1 MIKPLYPLPMNEK
14 ERLKTLLSYNVLDTL
29 YEDEFDNIT
38 KVASYIC
45 HAPVA
50 SISLVDDKRVWF
62 KSRIG
67 IDVSEVP
74 REISFCQ
81 YSIMNNGIFEVTDT
95 RENEIFKDNPLVMG
109 TPNFCFYAGVPL
121 TTSNGFNIGT
131 LSVFDKIPKKLD
143 DEQRNALSTLA
154 KGIITLLELR
164 KKNFELK
171 NEVKKLAKKALETIT
186 LELNSYK
193 LALDETSSII
203 ITDER
208 GFINFVND
216 KACIITKY
224 DREELIGQNISIL
237 NSEFH
242 TKDFFANLWET
253 ITAGSV
259 WRREIRNKAKD
270 GKFYWVDMT
279 IVPFLGKKGEPT
291 RYVAVK
297 RDITKQ
303 KQEENKIE
311 QFFNLS
317 LDYLCVGNTSGL
329 FETLSPTFSREL
341 GFSDEELKS
350 EPFFNFIHKEDVDKT
365 KNEIVKLAQ
374 GITSINFETR
384 FKCKNGNYKLLSW
397 NASPDAETGLIYAI
411 ARDITISKKINEEN
425 KRLSYVAK
433 GTDNI
438 VVITDKYK
446 RIQWVNQP
454 FETLTGYSLEEVI
467 GRKPS
472 KFLQYEGSDINTVHQ
487 IRQALNNQTSF
498 RGEIKNRSK
507 VGKVYWLEFNI
518 NPIFNENN
526 ELINFIAIESD
537 ITEKKKKD
545 LNISNLVATQTI
557 IFNGISHAVIF
568 TDANGIIRRI
578 NKAGLDLIEYS
589 IEEILDKLTPL
600 AFHDF
605 EEIIKRSEELSLEL
619 GSRIESSFEAVVIK
633 TRGDNNADANEWTY
647 ITKSGK
653 RVPVWASVTCIK
665 NTEGIILGY
674 LIVAEDYTI
683 KKQVELELINAKNLA
698 EQAVYA
704 KDSFLANMSHE
715 IRTPLNAIVG
725 FTELL
730 TQSNLNSTQENFV
743 SNILIAG
750 DNLLL
755 IINDILDLSKI
766 ESGQLTIEYHPFNL
780 KGVLKHVHNLLKVK
794 ATKHNLKFNLF
805 LDAEIPEFI
814 VGDKG
819 RINQIMMNLAGNA
832 IKFTQEGEI
841 IISVKKIAETDK
853 TYLLKFS
860 VKDTGI
866 GIPEDKLTSIFDRF
880 TQAEYSITRKFGG
893 TGLGLNIVKQLV
905 ELQNGQIKVKSKLGR
920 GSEFYFSLEFK
931 KVDSFIVDATIKNN
945 STKKSLGKLSIL
957 LCEDNISN
965 QRLAEKVIQKFGFQL
980 DIANN
985 GQEGIELL
993 IKNNYDLILMD
1004 LQMSVKDGYQTTIYI
1019 RQELKLDIPIIA
1031 MTAHSLIDEQQKC
1044 FDIGMNAYVTKPF
1057 KQQDLLNEIH
1067 TVIEKRSGKQIII
1080 PVEKKELSII
1090 MNSKKN
1096 VDLLYVDKLS
1106 GTQANYGFKKETIE
1120 LFIKKVPTDLYLL
1133 EKAIHEKDHINI
1145 RKIAHDIKSSLSI
1158 FQLEKEVKYLE
1169 QIEQN
1174 VNKLIID
1181 NELSNEFVEFKH
1193 ELIDIIEQLSGIE
1206 RTQLMA

>member
-1 MIKPLYPLPMNEK
+1 MTKLLYPLPINEK

-45 HAPVA
+45 HVPIA
-50 SISLVDDKRVWF
+50 SISLIDDKRVWF

-67 IDVSEVP
+67 IDVPEVP

-81 YSIMNNGIFEVTDT
+81 YSIMDDRIFEVTDT
-95 RENEIFKDNPLVMG
+95 HENEIFKDNPLVKG

-121 TTSNGFNIGT
+121 TTPDGFNIGT
-131 LSVFDKIPKKLD
+131 LCVFDKIPKKLD
-143 DEQRNALSTLA
+143 NEQKKALYTLA
-154 KGIITLLELR
+154 KSVITLLELR
-164 KKNFELK
+164 KKNFGLK

-193 LALDETSSII
+193 LALDKTSSII
-203 ITDER
+203 ITDEK
-208 GFINFVND
+208 GLINFVND

-224 DREELIGQNISIL
+224 DREELVGQNISIL
-237 NSEFH
+237 NSGFH
-242 TKDFFANLWET
+242 TKDFFVNLWET

-259 WRREIRNKAKD
+259 WRHEIRNKAKN

-329 FETLSPTFSREL
+329 FETLSPAFSREL

-350 EPFFNFIHKEDVDKT
+350 KPFFNFIHEEDVDKT
-365 KNEIVKLAQ
+365 KNEIVKLSQ

-384 FKCKNGNYKLLSW
+384 FKCKNGDYKLLNW

-438 VVITDKYK
+438 IVITDKDR

-467 GRKPS
+467 GKKPN
-472 KFLQYEGSDINTVHQ
+472 KFLQYEGTDMNTVHQ

-498 RGEIKNRSK
+498 KGEIKNRSK
-507 VGKVYWLEFNI
+507 AGRVYWLELSI
-518 NPIFNENN
+518 SPIFNDND
-526 ELINFIAIESD
+526 ELINFIAIETD

-545 LNISNLVATQTI
+545 LNISNLLATQTT
-557 IFNGISHAVIF
+557 IFNGVGHTVIF

-578 NKAGLDLIEYS
+578 NKAGLELIEYTM
-589 IEEILDKLTPL
+589 EEILGKLTPL
-600 AFHDF
+600 AFHDLQ
-605 EEIIKRSEELSLEL
+605 EIAQRAKELSLEL
-619 GSRIESSFEAVVIK
+619 GVQVEPNFETVVIK
-633 TRGDNNADANEWTY
+633 TIGECNVDVNEWTY
-647 ITKSGK
+647 VSKSGK
-653 RVPVWASVTCIK
+653 RIPVWASVTCIK
-665 NTEGIILGY
+665 NTENVIVGH

-698 EQAVYA
+698 EKAVYA

-715 IRTPLNAIVG
+715 IRTPLNAIIG
-725 FTELL
+725 FTELI
-730 TQSNLNSTQENFV
+730 TQSHLNSTQQNYV
-743 SNILIAG
+743 SNIQIAG

-766 ESGQLTIEYHPFNL
+766 ESGQLMIESYPFNL
-780 KGVLKHVHNLLKVK
+780 KDTLKHIYDLLKIKASEHNLE
-794 ATKHNLKFNLF
+794 FILF
-805 LDAEIPEFI
+805 LDAGMPEFV

-819 RINQIMMNLAGNA
+819 RINQIIMNLVGNA
-832 IKFTQEGEI
+832 IKFTEKGEVTV
-841 IISVKKIAETDK
+841 SVKKVAETDES
-853 TYLLKFS
+853 YLLKFL

-866 GIPEDKLTSIFDRF
+866 GISEDKLTTIFDRF
-880 TQAEYSITRKFGG
+880 TQAEDSTTRKFGG

-905 ELQNGQIKVKSKLGR
+905 ELQNGQIQVKSKLGN
-920 GSEFYFSLEFK
+920 GSEFYFTLEFK
-931 KVDSFIVDATIKNN
+931 KVDSSVVNTIIENN
-945 STKKSLGKLSIL
+945 SNSKSLGKLSIL
-957 LCEDNISN
+957 LCEDNILN
-965 QRLAEKVIQKFGFQL
+965 QRLAKNVIQKFGFQL

-985 GQEGIELL
+985 GQEGVDLL
-993 IKNNYDLILMD
+993 MKNKYDLILMD
-1004 LQMSVKDGYQTTIYI
+1004 LQMPIKDGYQTTIYI
-1019 RQELKLDIPIIA
+1019 REELKMDIPIIA
-1031 MTAHSLIDEQQKC
+1031 MTAHSLIHEQQRC
-1044 FDIGMNAYVTKPF
+1044 FDIGMNAYVAKPF
-1057 KQQDLLNEIH
+1057 KQQDLLSEIYG
-1067 TVIEKRSGKQIII
+1067 VVEKIKEKRTII
-1080 PVEKKELSII
+1080 PLEKEELSIVAI
-1090 MNSKKN
+1090 SKKN
-1096 VDLLYVDKLS
+1096 VGLS
-1106 GTQANYGFKKETIE
+1106 YLSEISGGQAIDDFVKEMID

-1133 EKAIHEKDHINI
+1133 EKAILEKSYNNI
-1145 RKIAHDIKSSLSI
+1145 KRIAHDMKSSLSM
-1158 FQLEKEVKYLE
+1158 FRLEKEVKYLE

-1174 VNKLIID
+1174 FDKSISA
-1181 NELSNEFVEFKH
+1181 ELTNEFIVFKH
-1193 ELIDIIEQLSGIE
+1193 ELLDMIDSLSDTE
-1206 RTQLMA
+1206 YAHLLA